1 MATQDL
7 TPESDL
13 LNSASAQG
21 QAIRIYHKYAGVRLL
36 ALLFSLLGVIALL
49 FFGAIWILDGLP
61 PDLLTVVIVLGITI
75 PALYALLR
83 KEVITIDPPHNCI
96 TRHRR
101 HFWYNRKSTWDIDT
115 FSVIKLTR
123 TNIDGDITYYVT
135 LFGPESAAVNLMN
148 QDIFAKDI
156 LTVLLTSNEAQAT
169 ASAIDLSTFLNL
181 PVDRYKKVENLPIW
195 WD

>member
-13 LNSASAQG
+13 LKSASAQG
-21 QAIRIYHKYAGVRLL
+21 QAIRIYHTHVGVRWL
-36 ALLFSLLGVIALL
+36 ALLFSLLGVIVLL

-83 KEVITIDPPHNCI
+83 KEVITIDPPHSRI
-96 TRHRR
+96 TSDKRL
-101 HFWYNRKSTWDIDT
+101 FWYKRKSTWDIDT
-115 FSVIKLTR
+115 FSVIKLT
-123 TNIDGDITYYVT
+123 TTISDVSTSYDVT
-135 LFGPESAAVNLMN
+135 LLGPESAAVSLMK

-156 LTVLLTSNEAQAT
+156 LIILATSNEAQAT
-169 ASAIDLSTFLNL
+169 GCAIDLSTFLNL
-181 PVDRYKKVENLPIW
+181 PVERYKDW
-195 WD
+195 